1 MCSSYRF
8 YKMRLFYTIVI
19 FAPRVMKGK
28 YLTLFPLTSLSKFPK
43 HYLQI
48 ISKKRVCK
56 NKVRAKA
63 LVSAKINWLEGGW
76 IIIDKYFR
84 G

>member
-1 MCSSYRF
+1 MCNIYGIW
-8 YKMRLFYTIVI
+8 KMRLFYTKMI
-19 FAPRVMKGK
+19 FVPRVMKGK
-28 YLTLFPLTSLSKFPK
+28 YLRLFPLTSLSKFPK

-56 NKVRAKA
+56 NKVRALA
-63 LVSAKINWLEGGW
+63 LGSAKKNWVTGW

>member
-1 MCSSYRF
+1 M
-8 YKMRLFYTIVI
+8 MQ
-19 FAPRVMKGK
+19 GK

-43 HYLQI
+43 RYLQI
-48 ISKKRVCK
+48 IGKKKVCN
-56 NKVRAKA
+56 NKVQA
-63 LVSAKINWLEGGW
+63 LALGSAKINWLEGGW